1 MRTEG
6 DLIKI
11 NDWLL
16 PLSWIYGGMVR
27 FRNWLFDIG
36 LKKSQSFSIPI
47 ISVGNI
53 TVGGSGKT
61 PHVEYLIRLLHDKVK
76 IAVLSR
82 GYKRKTSG
90 YVLADK
96 DTTMSEI
103 GDEPFQMHSKFDD
116 IYVAVDA
123 KRVRGIEKLQ
133 NEEPTK
139 DVDVVLLDDA
149 FQHRYV
155 KPGINILLVDYHR
168 LIIYDKMLP
177 AGRLREPLSG
187 KNRADIVIITKCPKD
202 LKPMEFRVLT
212 KAMDLYPFQKLYFTC
227 INYDTPKGVFED
239 QQIAKEELKNYHA
252 LLVTGIASPKQM
264 EHDLKPM
271 VKSMQSL
278 SFGDHHRFKNKDIT
292 RINEAFEQMPEPRL
306 IITTEKD
313 AVRLKE
319 TDGLYEIVKKS
330 IYELPIKVS
339 FMLEQEDIF
348 NDKIISYVRKIQE
361 TASWLKERMTTS
373 PKTAIILGTGLGQLA
388 SEITDSYEFPYSEI
402 PNFPVS
408 TVQGHAGK
416 LIFGKLGGKDIMAME
431 GRFHYYEGYDMKAV
445 TFPERV
451 MYELGIETLFVSNA
465 SGGMNPEFQIGD
477 LMIIDDHIN
486 FFPEHPLRG
495 KNFPTGPRFPDMHEA
510 YDKKLRDLADDIAK
524 EKGIDAKHGVYV
536 GVQGPTF
543 ETPAEYRM
551 YRILGGDAVGM
562 STVPEVIVARHCG
575 IKVFGISIITD
586 LGGFDVPVEVSHE
599 EVQIAANAAQ
609 PKMTEIMREI
619 IRRS

>member
-16 PLSWIYGGMVR
+16 PLSWIYGSIVR

-96 DTTMSEI
+96 NTTMSEI

-239 QQIAKEELKNYHA
+239 QQIAQEKLKDYHV

-278 SFGDHHRFKNKDIT
+278 SFGDHHRFKSKDIT
-292 RINEAFEQMPEPRL
+292 HINETFEQMPEPRL

-319 TDGLYEIVKKS
+319 TEGLYETVKKS

-339 FMLEQEDIF
+339 FMQEQQDNF
-348 NDKIISYVRKIQE
+348 NDKIISYVRKN
-361 TASWLKERMTTS
+361 SRNS
-373 PKTAIILGTGLGQLA
+373 ILA
-388 SEITDSYEFPYSEI
+388 KRKDDNKSEDS
-402 PNFPVS
+402 N
-408 TVQGHAGK
+408 H
-416 LIFGKLGGKDIMAME
+416 
-431 GRFHYYEGYDMKAV
+431 
-445 TFPERV
+445 
-451 MYELGIETLFVSNA
+451 
-465 SGGMNPEFQIGD
+465 IG
-477 LMIIDDHIN
+477 N
-486 FFPEHPLRG
+486 RSR
-495 KNFPTGPRFPDMHEA
+495 T
-510 YDKKLRDLADDIAK
+510 
-524 EKGIDAKHGVYV
+524 
-536 GVQGPTF
+536 
-543 ETPAEYRM
+543 
-551 YRILGGDAVGM
+551 
-562 STVPEVIVARHCG
+562 
-575 IKVFGISIITD
+575 IS
-586 LGGFDVPVEVSHE
+586 FR
-599 EVQIAANAAQ
+599 NN
-609 PKMTEIMREI
+609 
-619 IRRS
+619 